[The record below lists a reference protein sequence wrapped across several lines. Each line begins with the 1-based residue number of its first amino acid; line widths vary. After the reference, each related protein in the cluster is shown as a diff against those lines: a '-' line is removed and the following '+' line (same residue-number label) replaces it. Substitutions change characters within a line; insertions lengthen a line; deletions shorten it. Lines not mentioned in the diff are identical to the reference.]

1 MSNRIL
7 AITGPTSGI
16 GKSTVI
22 ELAND
27 YDIII
32 LLCRNIEKGEHLKT
46 LLTEEHKNI
55 QVEVIKCDLSD
66 LANVMKAATQV
77 LDHYPHIDCLINN
90 AGVVSITR
98 QKTIDGYE
106 LMFGTNYLG
115 HFLLTHM
122 LFESIMRSRDKQ
134 IIIVSSGAYK
144 YAHIGH
150 HNFNY
155 PLRFNPIKSYSR
167 SKLATLYF
175 MQELYEQF
183 HHCGLNVTAVHP
195 GAVSTNLGKTKYNQ
209 KFGDFIYKIFDSMFV
224 SPKEGAMS
232 TIKVTKDKTL
242 FNGAYVYEGKVTE
255 LENQGMN
262 YYDRKRLIRETL
274 EALQLDQFMYLS
286 TDK

>member
-1 MSNRIL
+1 MANRIL

-16 GKSTVI
+16 GESTVK

-32 LLCRNIEKGEHLKT
+32 LLCRNIDKGEHLKS
-46 LLTEEHKNI
+46 LLIAEHKKLN
-55 QVEVIKCDLSD
+55 VEVIKCDLSN
-66 LANVMKAATQV
+66 LANVMKAATQI
-77 LDHYPHIDCLINN
+77 LDQYPYIDCLINN
-90 AGVVSITR
+90 AGVVSLTR
-98 QKTIDGYE
+98 QKTVDGFE

-115 HFLLTHM
+115 HFLLTHI
-122 LFESIMRSRDKQ
+122 LFESIMRSHDKQ

-150 HNFNY
+150 HNFKY

-183 HHCGLNVTAVHP
+183 HHRGLNVTAVHP
-195 GAVSTNLGKTKYNQ
+195 GAVSTNLGKTKYNHR
-209 KFGDFIYKIFDSMFV
+209 FGDLIYKMFDSMLI
-224 SPKEGAMS
+224 SPREGAMS
-232 TIKVTKDKTL
+232 TIKVTKDKFL

-255 LENQGMN
+255 LENQGLN

-286 TDK
+286 TN